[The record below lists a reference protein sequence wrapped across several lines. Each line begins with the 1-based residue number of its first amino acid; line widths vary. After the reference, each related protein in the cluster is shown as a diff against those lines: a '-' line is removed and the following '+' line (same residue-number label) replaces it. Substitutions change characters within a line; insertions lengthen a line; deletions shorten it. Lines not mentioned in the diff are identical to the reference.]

1 VAKRDCM
8 NVKVEADLVRKAKV
22 VAAARHITL
31 TDYVSDLLRAAV
43 QSDLARVAAGL
54 TETSLAAEENGS
66 PAQPGPEP
74 VTLIKR

>member
-43 QSDLARVAAGL
+43 QSDLVRVAAGL
-54 TETSLAAEENGS
+54 AETSLAAAEES
-66 PAQPGPEP
+66 RSAAQPAPNRSP
-74 VTLIKR
+74 

>member
-43 QSDLARVAAGL
+43 QSDLVRVAAGL
-54 TETSLAAEENGS
+54 TETSVAAVAAAEES
-66 PAQPGPEP
+66 RSAAQPAPNRSP
-74 VTLIKR
+74 